1 MNSKMNI
8 ITIILATI
16 TVAPYGKASCCSST
30 YDVANKAAI
39 TELQYETTI
48 DCSANQKCK
57 GAVELFKGV
66 ADNTTNKLAS
76 IINREEFKFDYHVSF
91 NDN

>member
-1 MNSKMNI
+1 MNRVI
-8 ITIILATI
+8 IYIILATI
-16 TVAPYGKASCCSST
+16 TVASYGKASACSST
-30 YDVANKAAI
+30 YDVSNDNATKH
-39 TELQYETTI
+39 QYITTI

-57 GAVELFKGV
+57 DAVKQFTGV

-76 IINREEFKFDYHVSF
+76 IIGFNRKEFIFDYHVSF